1 MISEIIAK
9 HPRLVVAIIL
19 LPLIISGYYASQM
32 KIGVSTGRFE
42 LKNEP
47 YKVYNKILN
56 TFGSEEDNVILV
68 CISKDGY
75 IFHKNDVLGILNLEE
90 KLNESVEN
98 MTVQSLVDYM
108 VMGIHILKFQHN
120 LSPSLNVSIDRRIWD
135 DIYKIEDA
143 IANYE
148 YVNST
153 ANDTVRNDT
162 YSIFVLLPK
171 SSGLSFENFSK
182 GFAFD
187 FSFTTIL
194 NSSKYNAT
202 HYNATNM
209 LIDEIEIYQNL
220 SAYNSVYNSGNESL
234 QINIPPKYSLE
245 FVNKSIEDTEFNIT
259 LARIGM
265 EDYNTSFVEWVS
277 YNISFALALSSM
289 YSGYDSIALAI
300 YKGDRSVAENASEY
314 YSVDYNRWYNYSC
327 NLTMYLHGERST
339 EDMINDTEFMKNK
352 TLGVL
357 RDYLSNYSEELRR
370 YLNGSISWDEAARR
384 TRYTQ
389 NVSSLQMNY
398 TSCCREIEE
407 EIIPYLNKV
416 IQALENNTEDY
427 DDAVKLIDI
436 ASQNIKDV
444 EKKIMMFYGESIIYR
459 KVLDILLNLKSILLR
474 DETDEIKQ
482 AAWNLIRL
490 NFTFGNFTIDVD
502 PFYLALRGYRDTI
515 FTRYE
520 KNTTAIFWD
529 YLSIKNFNVTHDD
542 FENITFNTNYS
553 YRDMI
558 RDVENYTQDDID
570 EGYEEIKEYDEN
582 STERIVKN
590 YTSTL
595 SDLLWEIEEIKENL
609 SYISKSYEVF
619 AGKDAKNLT
628 IMMNSTID
636 EMNNY
641 TSYINDG
648 LNASYS
654 LRMIEDFFEARDMLF
669 NTLLSR
675 DSIATVV
682 IISITDPSNETT
694 IYNIVKNY
702 NNRIVE
708 YHTLA
713 SKVLIRQIE
722 DTAKHD
728 MATFLPIALII
739 LVFLLFFTYGNLK
752 NTMLSLSAV
761 LIVLIWLFAFATV
774 IGWDFD
780 PITLAVPIML
790 IGIGIDD
797 GIYVTLRYMEER
809 QNRSRVKSTII
820 TISSVGSALILTT
833 LTSMAGFLSNTVS
846 NMEDIQ
852 RFGFL
857 AAIGLLFSFIVMN
870 VYLPAVNMLVDGV
883 KGRKKKNVEMK
894 FAQIGGK
901 IALRN
906 PYIMIIIATMLAVSG
921 VIALTHVSTEF
932 NIKDLAPENSE
943 IIQYYHYYDRNFN
956 ATVELSYI
964 YIEGNL
970 TSPEVLK
977 AMANTQQN
985 IENDETVVHDYPV
998 VSPWSIIDK
1007 YAHAKRGELYYN
1019 ETFIKMFEESDINH
1033 DGYPDRNIT
1042 ELYRMLEPEI
1052 GSVLHGNQAIII
1064 VHTDSHDLKKVNQLY
1079 RELSEDANPLRKY
1092 VNVKI
1097 AGHAIVS
1104 KASIDEINE
1113 NQLRSLTLSVISAI
1127 TMLIIL
1133 FRITKGSYVLGV
1145 IAALPILMVVTW
1157 NWLLMYALG
1166 ISLNVMTNTIAS
1178 LCVGLGVD
1186 YGIHITHRFVEES
1199 SKFYSLRKSLLRA
1212 TGRIGRGMIGA
1223 STTTIAS
1230 IGILTFSTIPPL
1242 SDFALI
1248 LSFSIFFA
1256 FIASLLVLPSMLV
1269 LWTRY
1274 RRKHG
1279 YDEIDEVI
1287 KKAIENEDYAT
1298 LCKYHVSEDYCLLY
1312 VLNLMKKGKIA
1323 EARKVIQNLKEEG
1336 INLEN
1341 LLRSQKEDLRFE

>member
-1 MISEIIAK
+1 MISEIIAR

-19 LPLIISGYYASQM
+19 LSLIISGYYASQM

-42 LKNEP
+42 LKNQS
-47 YKVYNKILN
+47 YKIYNKILN

-75 IFHKNDVLGILNLEE
+75 IFHKDDILSILRLEE
-90 KLNESVEN
+90 KLKEDVEN
-98 MTVQSLVDYM
+98 MSVQSLVDYLITGM
-108 VMGIHILKFQHN
+108 HILNFQQNLPSELN
-120 LSPSLNVSIDRRIWD
+120 LSIDVRIWD
-135 DIYKIEDA
+135 DIHKIRDA
-143 IANYE
+143 IANYK

-153 ANDTVRNDT
+153 ANETIRNDT
-162 YSIFVLLPK
+162 YSIFALLPK
-171 SSGLSFENFSK
+171 SSGTSFENFSK
-182 GFAFD
+182 GFAIN

-194 NSSKYNAT
+194 NDSKYNAT

-220 SAYNSVYNSGNESL
+220 SLYGGGNESL
-234 QINIPPKYSLE
+234 QINIPPRYSLD
-245 FVNKSIEDTEFNIT
+245 FVNKSIEDAKFNIT
-259 LARIGM
+259 FARIGM
-265 EDYNTSFVEWVS
+265 EDYNTSFVEWTS
-277 YNISFALALSSM
+277 YNVSFALALSSM

-300 YKGDRSVAENASEY
+300 YNGDRSVAENASNY
-314 YSVDYNRWYNYSC
+314 YMEDYNRWHNYSQ
-327 NLTMYLHGERST
+327 NLTLYLHGDRST
-339 EDMINDTEFMKNK
+339 EDMINDTEFMENR
-352 TLGVL
+352 TRGVL
-357 RDYLSNYSEELRR
+357 RDYLSNYSDELKR
-370 YLNGSISWDEAARR
+370 YLNGSISWEEAARR
-384 TRYTQ
+384 TKYTQ
-389 NVSSLQMNY
+389 NVSLLQMNY
-398 TSCCREIEE
+398 TSYCRDMEL

-416 IQALENNTEDY
+416 IQALENNDDDY
-427 DDAVKLIDI
+427 DDAMKLIDI
-436 ASQNIKDV
+436 ASRNIKNAK
-444 EKKIMMFYGESIIYR
+444 EKIILFYGESAIYH

-474 DETDEIKQ
+474 DESDEIKQ
-482 AAWNLIRL
+482 AAWDLIKL
-490 NFTFGNFTIDVD
+490 NFTSGNFTMDVE
-502 PFYLALRGYRDTI
+502 PFYNALRGYRDTI

-520 KNTTAIFWD
+520 QNTTTIFWD
-529 YLSIKNFNVTHDD
+529 YLSMKPFTITYGDLG
-542 FENITFNTNYS
+542 NITFNLNYS
-553 YRDMI
+553 YREMI
-558 RDVENYTQDDID
+558 RDVENYTQDDINK
-570 EGYEEIKEYDEN
+570 GYREIKEYDEN
-582 STERIVKN
+582 STERIVNN
-590 YTSTL
+590 YTTTL
-595 SDLLWEIEEIKENL
+595 DNLISQMERIKQNL
-609 SYISKSYEVF
+609 SYISMSYQNL
-619 AGKDAKNLT
+619 AGKDARNFT
-628 IMMNSTID
+628 VMMNSTMD

-641 TSYINDG
+641 TSYINEG

-654 LRMIEDFFEARDMLF
+654 LRMIEDFFKARDMLF
-669 NTLLSR
+669 GTLLSR
-675 DSIATVV
+675 DRISTIV
-682 IISITDPSNETT
+682 IISIANPSNETT

-702 NNRIVE
+702 DKKPVE

-713 SKVLIRQIE
+713 SNVLIKQIE

-728 MATFLPIALII
+728 MGTFLPIALVI
-739 LVFLLFFTYGNLK
+739 LIALLFITYGNLK
-752 NTMLSLSAV
+752 NTLLSLSAV
-761 LIVLIWLFAFATV
+761 LIVLIWLFAFATI

-809 QNRSRVKSTII
+809 QTRSRLKSTII
-820 TISSVGSALILTT
+820 TISSVGGALILTT

-846 NMEDIQ
+846 SMEDIQ

-857 AAIGLLFSFIVMN
+857 AAVGLLFSFIVMN

-883 KGRKKKNVEMK
+883 KGGKKKNVEMK
-894 FAQIGGK
+894 IAQTGAK
-901 IALRN
+901 IALKN
-906 PYIMIIIATMLAVSG
+906 PYLMIVIASMLAVSG
-921 VIALTHVSTEF
+921 TIALTHVSTEF
-932 NIKDLAPENSE
+932 NMKDLAPQNSE
-943 IIQYYHYYDRNFN
+943 IIQYYHYYERNFN

-964 YIEGNL
+964 YIVGNL

-977 AMANTQQN
+977 AIAETEEN
-985 IENDETVVHDYPV
+985 IENDETVVHQYPV
-998 VSPWSIIDK
+998 ISPWSIMYE
-1007 YAHAKRGELYYN
+1007 YAHAKRGEIYYN
-1019 ETFIKMFEESDINH
+1019 STFIKMFQESDVNH
-1033 DGYPDRNIT
+1033 DGYPDKNIS

-1064 VHTDSHDLKKVNQLY
+1064 IHTDSHDLKRVNQLY

-1092 VNVKI
+1092 ASVKI
-1097 AGHAIVS
+1097 AGDAIVG

-1113 NQLRSLTLSVISAI
+1113 NQLRSLALSVMSAI
-1127 TMLIIL
+1127 IMLIIL

-1145 IAALPILMVVTW
+1145 IAAIPIMMVVTW

-1199 SKFYSLRKSLLRA
+1199 SKFYSLRSSLLRA

-1242 SDFALI
+1242 SNFALI
-1248 LSFSIFFA
+1248 LSFSIFSA
-1256 FIASLLVLPSMLV
+1256 FVASLLVLPSMLV

-1279 YDEIDEVI
+1279 YDEIEEVI
-1287 KKAIENEDYAT
+1287 KNALANEDYGT
-1298 LCKYHVSEDYCLLY
+1298 LCRYHLSEDYCLMY
-1312 VLNLMKKGKIA
+1312 VLNLIRDGKIA

-1341 LLRSQKEDLRFE
+1341 LLRARRESLRFE